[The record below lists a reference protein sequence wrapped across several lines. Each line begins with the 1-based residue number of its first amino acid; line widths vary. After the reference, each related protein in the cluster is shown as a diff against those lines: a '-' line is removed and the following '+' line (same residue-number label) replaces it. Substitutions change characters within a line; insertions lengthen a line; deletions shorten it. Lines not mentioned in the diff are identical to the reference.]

1 MANTIFDKPTS
12 NNNFQ
17 GIIEYT
23 DRAHSL
29 DNAILNTEEEKVFN
43 TYRYWGEFDVVMQK
57 IIKDGSSKYKDESP
71 EMVQMAKKGTK
82 SLFNNFNAV
91 LTFDDYRLDANAPL
105 LDSPSNRIKQNE
117 NTKCTIKDLVN
128 ASIEGKMGR
137 QIYNYSDFAYCKHLG
152 KISNN
157 HLITLRRFAAPCG
170 DKIDYRGYMS
180 EIEKDIQKHQPDIG
194 RLVTW
199 IGTPGNEMSN
209 ILKYHYGV
217 QWEDQEAKLDEKS
230 PDTEGEGPLASI
242 FNMANANY
250 RKQVQ
255 QGYAGTNFAGKDAM
269 DAMLGSNSNSSFTPK
284 YSLSDMQN
292 AQKGEKIYGPIDV
305 IDKTK
310 KRKRGLVFEQK
321 FSLTFD
327 YELRSYYG
335 VNGKAAMIDLLGNI
349 LATTY
354 THGTF
359 WGGERRFY
367 GKAQDNIFA
376 NLPIYQLADKGKLN
390 DPGAVIDAFMASI
403 NEGARA
409 FSQGAQGE
417 STKDK
422 IINMAKDMGGMLLGG
437 LLNKLG
443 RPQKYALAAFISGAP
458 VGCWHL
464 TIGNPKSPIIE
475 VGNLICTNAEIE
487 HYGPLGLDD
496 FPTGI
501 RVKIDLEHAQPRDI
515 MGIEQMYGRGD
526 SRIYAPLGTN
536 VMDMYKKA
544 QTIGSDNINEIPE
557 NTKSKNRE
565 DKVGADI
572 PDNNINIEMKKEPE
586 AYQTSKTDLK
596 HLTRYFGMDEESI
609 IVTSGGESLFGNER
623 RKNLHVAS
631 SNNYTTISSST

>member
-1 MANTIFDKPTS
+1 MVNTIFNKPTS
-12 NNNFQ
+12 NNGFQ
-17 GIIEYT
+17 GIIEYN
-23 DRAHSL
+23 DRAKSL
-29 DNAILNTEEEKVFN
+29 DEAILNSDEEKIFN
-43 TYRYWGEFDVVMQK
+43 TYRYWDEFLIPLQS
-57 IIKDGSSKYKDESP
+57 IIKNASEKDPRTNEPATSTP
-71 EMVQMAKKGTK
+71 HARATK

-91 LTFDDYRLDANAPL
+91 LTSEDFRLDANMPL
-105 LDSPSNRIKQNE
+105 LDSADNRILQNDK
-117 NTKCTIKDLVN
+117 NKCTIKDLVE
-128 ASIEGKMGR
+128 ASTNDLMGR
-137 QIYNYSDFAYCKHLG
+137 QIYNYADFAYCKHLG
-152 KISNN
+152 KIPNN
-157 HLITLRRFAAPCG
+157 YLITLRRFATPCG
-170 DKIDYRGYMS
+170 DKIDYRNYMN
-180 EIEKDIQKHQPDIG
+180 ETERELQKHHPDIG

-209 ILKYHYGV
+209 ILKYNYSM
-217 QWEDQEAKLDEKS
+217 QWEDQTAELDDKNEYNG
-230 PDTEGEGPLASI
+230 EGEGPLAGL
-242 FNMANANY
+242 FNMANSNY

-255 QGYAGTNFAGKDAM
+255 QGYAGSNFAGQSALNS
-269 DAMLGSNSNSSFTPK
+269 MLGGNGNLFDPK
-284 YSLSDMQN
+284 YNIKDF
-292 AQKGEKIYGPIDV
+292 QKANDSVKIYGPIDV

-359 WGGERRFY
+359 WGGERRFF

-376 NLPIYQLADKGKLN
+376 NLPIYKLAESGGLN
-390 DPGAVIDAFMASI
+390 NPGAVIDAFMKSI

-409 FSQGAQGE
+409 FSTGTEGT
-417 STKDK
+417 STIDK
-422 IINMAKDMGGMLLGG
+422 IINFAKDMGGMLLGG

-443 RPQKYALAAFISGAP
+443 RPQKFALASFISGAP

-501 RVKIDLEHAQPRDI
+501 RVKIDLEHGQPRDI

-526 SRIYAPLGTN
+526 TRIYAPLGKDVLLMYNNSTN
-536 VMDMYKKA
+536 
-544 QTIGSDNINEIPE
+544 IGNIGKNS
-557 NTKSKNRE
+557 NDTNKSKETIN
-565 DKVGADI
+565 KANKTNKNVDI
-572 PDNNINIEMKKEPE
+572 MDLPINDTKKEPVNDNLDGI
-586 AYQTSKTDLK
+586 KDLK
-596 HLTRYFGMDEESI
+596 RYFGLSENEI
-609 IVTSGGESLFGNER
+609 ITSTGWESLYGSEK
-623 RKNLHVAS
+623 RKNQHIAK
-631 SNNYTTISSST
+631 